1 MGILRMKNY
10 RISPERMWEN
20 GGTSRDLSW
29 KICFV
34 DFMELGNVENS

>member
-1 MGILRMKNY
+1 
-10 RISPERMWEN
+10 MWEN

-34 DFMELGNVENS
+34 DFMELGNVENSWIDMELFDELYVI